1 MLTTMTQ
8 SGKFDFEDDRFKD
21 LSSEVLPWC
30 QMINPQ
36 YSQDG
41 LKPYGLAISLE
52 KANMVGFTPDENW
65 QQVEYTFGSGEATR
79 LFITTTPRLLV
90 VRRGP
95 VCIKDR
101 ATGITLG
108 RLADHY
114 DAFMTEKLK
123 FKTFTRYL
131 IFLVGQNQKLLH
143 QSPLRL
149 TMSGA
154 AGASF
159 GEAFRRSRA
168 GFVAGGFTVELE
180 KAYAAYRQQLFTS
193 KGALF
198 HAHGIFCPI
207 IDSVEK
213 GMGQKALV
221 ATTVD
226 YGHPTAENLTEYL
239 IASTSPESGIICQ
252 TFEDYKDF
260 AKEQPKPE
268 NSKIDMEQAPGSF
281 EFQDEYDFDQAPY

>member
-1 MLTTMTQ
+1 
-8 SGKFDFEDDRFKD
+8 
-21 LSSEVLPWC
+21 
-30 QMINPQ
+30 
-36 YSQDG
+36 
-41 LKPYGLAISLE
+41 
-52 KANMVGFTPDENW
+52 MVGFTPDENW

-79 LFITTTPRLLV
+79 IFITTTPRLLV
-90 VRRGP
+90 VRRGS

-131 IFLVGQNQKLLH
+131 IFLVGQNQKLLD

-168 GFVAGGFTVELE
+168 GFVAGGTVELE

-198 HAHGIFCPI
+198 QC
-207 IDSVEK
+207 SR
-213 GMGQKALV
+213 
-221 ATTVD
+221 
-226 YGHPTAENLTEYL
+226 
-239 IASTSPESGIICQ
+239 
-252 TFEDYKDF
+252 DF
-260 AKEQPKPE
+260 LP
-268 NSKIDMEQAPGSF
+268 NH
-281 EFQDEYDFDQAPY
+281 